1 MVSYTVCIKFVI
13 KCCLQNNGHF
23 LFRRELHHK
32 LSSLHNPSPSQGNE
46 ILFRIAVALLEYHG
60 DTLVKLDL
68 EDMIKVYINYTFIY
82 VQLCVCLCLYSTCV
96 SACVVCVCVCV
107 CMCVC
112 MCVCVCVCVCV
123 C

>member
-1 MVSYTVCIKFVI
+1 MVSYTVCIKLVT

-68 EDMIKVYINYTFIY
+68 EDMIKVYINC
-82 VQLCVCLCLYSTCV
+82 LCAIVCVCVCVSVCLCLCLY
-96 SACVVCVCVCV
+96 SACVVCV
-107 CMCVC
+107 
-112 MCVCVCVCVCV
+112 
-123 C
+123 